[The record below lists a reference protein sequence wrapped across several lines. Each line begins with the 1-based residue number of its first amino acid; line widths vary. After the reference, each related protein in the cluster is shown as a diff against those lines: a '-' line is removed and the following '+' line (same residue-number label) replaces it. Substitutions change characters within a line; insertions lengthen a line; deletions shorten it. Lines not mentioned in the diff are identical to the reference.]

1 MEIAVLVSAGILLA
15 VLGGLVGVALGRYI
29 WPAIRDSYTAA
40 LLTAQMQAT
49 KFEEE
54 CRSLRK
60 QAEQLEAERAARI
73 EELRQSGQ
81 EAARL
86 GERVEVSKARL
97 RNRRSWS
104 GCSRANGMRSRPTRE
119 QHPAKSRV

>member
-1 MEIAVLVSAGILLA
+1 MEIAALVSAGILLT
-15 VLGGLVGVALGRYI
+15 VLGGLLGVALGRYV

-40 LLTAQMQAT
+40 LLAAQMQAT
-49 KFEEE
+49 RFEEE

-60 QAEQLEAERAARI
+60 QMEQLEAERAARI

-86 GERVEVSKARL
+86 SERVESLKGQVEEQ
-97 RNRRSWS
+97 
-104 GCSRANGMRSRPTRE
+104 GEVRPF
-119 QHPAKSRV
+119 A